1 MNDAAGGDAAVRSRA
16 AGADDLAT
24 IPIDEV
30 LARLEVAADKG
41 LDEDAV
47 RNGWLATDRTRSLST
62 RSAWAGKSCIISPA
76 RSPT

>member
-1 MNDAAGGDAAVRSRA
+1 MNDAAGGDAAARSRA

-24 IPIDEV
+24 IPLEEV

-41 LDEDAV
+41 LDGTPSGNA
-47 RNGWLATDRTRSLST
+47 DRTRSLST